1 MCRSILTY
9 TFTLLVLVISVAYIY
24 IEMKKNQYNEEM
36 KKITTKTKIV
46 PKFFFVNAFLHP
58 ISNSKYILI
67 DTLTPGSEFNILTE
81 MSSRGIKTFELLL
94 ILITHY
100 HQDHAGSA
108 KAMQDASKAPI
119 GVPKLESN
127 YLKNGLPLPKTTSH
141 NKYIESVMKH
151 FPQNMSSI
159 PFEVKYEFE
168 GGEVLEE
175 FDNIKIIS
183 TPGHTNGSIS
193 AITESGDCFIGDLLC
208 GAPFTANYPS
218 LHHFM
223 VYENPFIVKE
233 SISKI
238 LNEKS
243 CKFYFPGHG
252 MPFSR
257 ESLQKWFN
265 ENQNIEEMILQK

>member
-9 TFTLLVLVISVAYIY
+9 TLTLLVLVISIGYIF
-24 IEMKKNQYNEEM
+24 IEMKKTQYNEEM
-36 KKITTKTKIV
+36 KKISTKTKII
-46 PKFFFVNAFLHP
+46 PKFFFVNSFLHP

-127 YLKNGLPLPKTTSH
+127 YLKNGLPLPKAISY
-141 NKYIESVMKH
+141 NKWIGPIMEK
-151 FPQNMSSI
+151 FPQNISSI

-168 GGEVLEE
+168 GGEILKE
-175 FDNIKIIS
+175 FDNIKIIT

-193 AITESGDCFIGDLLC
+193 IITESGDCFIGDLMS
-208 GAPFTANYPS
+208 GAFFTVNHPS
-218 LHHFM
+218 LHFMM
-223 VYENPFIVKE
+223 VYETPFNVKE
-233 SISKI
+233 SISKL

-243 CKFYFPGHG
+243 CQLYFPGHG